1 MYPNKKTIKI
11 EKSIIGDSHPTYFIA
26 DIAANHDGD
35 LNRAKDLI
43 EIAKDAGA
51 DAAKFQHHDVRK
63 YVSDSGFKSLGGKFS
78 HQSKWDK
85 SIFEVYKDAE
95 VPKEWTE
102 ALRDHCKKVGI
113 DFFSTPYD
121 LDMVDHLDKYVQA
134 YKIGS
139 GDVCWDMM
147 LKKIASKNK
156 PVIFATGAATIS
168 EVIHATNVLSAI
180 NSEILIMQCNT
191 NYTGSLKNF
200 NYINLNV
207 LKTYSILFPDIVIG
221 LSDHTPG
228 HETVLG
234 AVALGAKAIEKH
246 FTDDTQR
253 PGPDHPFSMDP
264 KTWRAMVDSTRLL
277 ESSMGSSIK
286 KIEKNEQETIVLQR
300 RAIRAVKKIHA
311 HETLH
316 LDQIEFQR
324 PCPVDAIKPNE
335 YQNYEGRILKNDI
348 EIGQYLTPKDF
359 E

>member
-121 LDMVDHLDKYVQA
+121 LDMVDH
-134 YKIGS
+134 
-139 GDVCWDMM
+139 
-147 LKKIASKNK
+147 
-156 PVIFATGAATIS
+156 F
-168 EVIHATNVLSAI
+168 
-180 NSEILIMQCNT
+180 
-191 NYTGSLKNF
+191 F
-200 NYINLNV
+200 
-207 LKTYSILFPDIVIG
+207 
-221 LSDHTPG
+221 
-228 HETVLG
+228 
-234 AVALGAKAIEKH
+234 VA
-246 FTDDTQR
+246 
-253 PGPDHPFSMDP
+253 
-264 KTWRAMVDSTRLL
+264 
-277 ESSMGSSIK
+277 
-286 KIEKNEQETIVLQR
+286 
-300 RAIRAVKKIHA
+300 
-311 HETLH
+311 
-316 LDQIEFQR
+316 
-324 PCPVDAIKPNE
+324 
-335 YQNYEGRILKNDI
+335 
-348 EIGQYLTPKDF
+348 
-359 E
+359 